1 MTTAIIIAGGSGKR
15 MNSDIPKQFIEI
27 EGKPIIIYTLQAFE
41 NHPDIDQ
48 IVVVCIEDWIPKLWE
63 CAEGKFPIKKLIA
76 VVPGGTTG
84 QLSCYNGL
92 QALKGKIQ
100 PDDLVV
106 IHDAIRPLVPKIII
120 SELVRVAKEHGNAC
134 SSLPMHETLIFTDN
148 QAWGNR
154 SLDRSLIRRVQTPQ
168 AYRYGD
174 LLGVHEAAM
183 AQGITSSVYANT
195 LMVDFGRT
203 IYFSL
208 GFDNNIKI
216 TTSEDLTLFKAL
228 LTMEEKD
235 LVKQ

>member
-27 EGKPIIIYTLQAFE
+27 EGQPIIIYTLLAFE
-41 NHPDIDQ
+41 RHPGIDQ
-48 IVVVCIEDWIPKLWE
+48 IVVVCIEDWIAKLFE
-63 CAEGKFPIKKLIA
+63 YAHGKFPIKKLVA

-92 QALKGKIQ
+92 LALKGKIQ
-100 PDDLVV
+100 PDDLVIV
-106 IHDAIRPLVPKIII
+106 HDAIRPLVPQMII
-120 SELVRVAKEHGNAC
+120 SDLIRVAQENGNAC

-168 AYRYGD
+168 AYRFGD
-174 LLGVHEAAM
+174 LLAVHEAAL
-183 AQGITSSVYANT
+183 AQGITNSVYANT

-208 GFDNNIKI
+208 GFDNNVKI

-228 LTMEEKD
+228 LKMDEKD
-235 LVKQ
+235 LVKR